1 MFKAN
6 DDFFG
11 ESDPY
16 VTLTVGAQTKET
28 EIIFNNC
35 KNPIW
40 ERFFYLLRFYWDIPY
55 IPICKDLLY
64 SGVKLILVSFL
75 IF

>member
-1 MFKAN
+1 MCKAN

-28 EIIFNNC
+28 EVIFNNC
-35 KNPIW
+35 TNPIW
-40 ERFFYLLRFYWDIPY
+40 ERSFYF
-55 IPICKDLLY
+55 
-64 SGVKLILVSFL
+64 
-75 IF
+75 

>member
-1 MFKAN
+1 MCKAN

-16 VTLTVGAQTKET
+16 VTLTVGAQSKET

-35 KNPIW
+35 RTRCSEKK
-40 ERFFYLLRFYWDIPY
+40 YQY
-55 IPICKDLLY
+55 
-64 SGVKLILVSFL
+64 
-75 IF
+75 

>member
-1 MFKAN
+1 MCEAN

-28 EIIFNNC
+28 EVIFNNC
-35 KNPIW
+35 TNPIW
-40 ERFFYLLRFYWDIPY
+40 EWSFNKKVLPRY
-55 IPICKDLLY
+55 IPDFVGTYCK
-64 SGVKLILVSFL
+64 VE
-75 IF
+75 

>member
-1 MFKAN
+1 MCEAN

-28 EIIFNNC
+28 EVIFNNC
-35 KNPIW
+35 RNPIW
-40 ERFFYLLRFYWDIPY
+40 ERSFYIFNALSSTLGELY
-55 IPICKDLLY
+55 IPVRDSRIFVRTFCK
-64 SGVKLILVSFL
+64 VE
-75 IF
+75 